1 MTKLFK
7 VPFAT
12 QGDRAAIPDEVRA
25 DGAVSYTQGYG
36 YDYERDQTTDPAAK
50 DIEREKMNS
59 LFHDITEAV
68 GEMQSFGV
76 PVWQEAGK
84 PYAVRSIVYH
94 KNKTWQS
101 KIENNTTE
109 PVAGTAWAELKA
121 DLTAGE
127 VGAYSKGE
135 SDQKFQ
141 PAGNYLP
148 EGYSYSKA
156 ESDTNFQPKGNYA
169 TKSELINGLAGKQ
182 PVGDYATKTE
192 SNGKLA
198 KDKNGADIPDKSE
211 FINNLGLSEKFQPKG
226 NYQPAGNYYVFSDIT
241 TMPERG
247 FNGVFSGG
255 VSVKYIKGFSISS
268 GSGGS
273 DTAQL
278 YIDHKAGLT
287 VRYLNNNGAVNE
299 DKIVGIPIGA
309 TIEWQSAVAI
319 PDGFLINDGR
329 EFNASLYPMLAK
341 VFPDLKLPDDRG
353 LFKRALD
360 NGRGYDS
367 GRKLGS
373 FQNDA
378 MQNLT
383 GNFGNPTIEG
393 GDFSEGVFRHS
404 VNKGGRAAGANAN
417 SISYSFDASRQVRT
431 AHEFRPVNKAVIYI
445 TRVI

>member
-36 YDYERDQTTDPAAK
+36 YDYERDQATDPAAK

-84 PYAVRSIVYH
+84 PYAVRSVVYH

-109 PVAGTAWAELKA
+109 PAAGTAWAELKA

-156 ESDTNFQPKGNYA
+156 ESDTRFQPKGNYA
-169 TKSELINGLAGKQ
+169 PAGN
-182 PVGDYATKTE
+182 YALKTDVYTKTE
-192 SNGKLA
+192 G
-198 KDKNGADIPDKSE
+198 DGRY
-211 FINNLGLSEKFQPKG
+211 QPKG
-226 NYQPAGNYYVFSDIT
+226 NYQPAGEYALNADLNKKMDKTAVVQNTGNSSTSVMSQNAVTEALKNAVNIDTIYPV
-241 TMPERG
+241 
-247 FNGVFSGG
+247 GVVIWFAQNKNPNDLFPGTSW
-255 VSVKYIKGFSISS
+255 SYIGENKTIRLANSS
-268 GSGGS
+268 GSNVLTSGGS
-273 DTAQL
+273 DNITLTAAHL
-278 YIDHKAGLT
+278 PAHSHSFSGTTSSFDYGTKTTNTTGEHT
-287 VRYLNNNGAVNE
+287 HNYNNV
-299 DKIVGIPIGA
+299 ISSGI
-309 TIEWQSAVAI
+309 
-319 PDGFLINDGR
+319 
-329 EFNASLYPMLAK
+329 
-341 VFPDLKLPDDRG
+341 RG
-353 LFKRALD
+353 PYQDQK
-360 NGRGYDS
+360 S
-367 GRKLGS
+367 
-373 FQNDA
+373 
-378 MQNLT
+378 
-383 GNFGNPTIEG
+383 
-393 GDFSEGVFRHS
+393 
-404 VNKGGRAAGANAN
+404 
-417 SISYSFDASRQVRT
+417 SISYSATSPAGNHNHTVAIG
-431 AHEFRPVNKAVIYI
+431 AHTHTISGTTGNTGSGSLISVVNAYI
-445 TRVI
+445 TLMGWYRTK

>member
-36 YDYERDQTTDPAAK
+36 YDYERDQATDPAAK

-84 PYAVRSIVYH
+84 PYAVRSVVYH

-101 KIENNTTE
+101 KVENNTTE
-109 PVAGTAWAELKA
+109 PVTGTAWAELKA

-169 TKSELINGLAGKQ
+169 PAGN
-182 PVGDYATKTE
+182 YALKTDVYTKTE
-192 SNGKLA
+192 G
-198 KDKNGADIPDKSE
+198 DVRY
-211 FINNLGLSEKFQPKG
+211 QPKG
-226 NYQPAGNYYVFSDIT
+226 NYQPAGEYALNADLNKKMDKTAVVQNTGNSSTSVMSQNAVTEALKNAVNIDTIYPV
-241 TMPERG
+241 
-247 FNGVFSGG
+247 GVVIWFAQNKNPNDLFPGTSW
-255 VSVKYIKGFSISS
+255 SYIGENKTIRLANSS
-268 GSGGS
+268 GSNVLTSGGS
-273 DTAQL
+273 DNITLTAAHL
-278 YIDHKAGLT
+278 PAHNHSFSGTTSNFDYGTKTTNTTGEHT
-287 VRYLNNNGAVNE
+287 HNYNNV
-299 DKIVGIPIGA
+299 ISSGI
-309 TIEWQSAVAI
+309 
-319 PDGFLINDGR
+319 
-329 EFNASLYPMLAK
+329 
-341 VFPDLKLPDDRG
+341 RG
-353 LFKRALD
+353 PYQDQK
-360 NGRGYDS
+360 S
-367 GRKLGS
+367 
-373 FQNDA
+373 
-378 MQNLT
+378 
-383 GNFGNPTIEG
+383 
-393 GDFSEGVFRHS
+393 
-404 VNKGGRAAGANAN
+404 
-417 SISYSFDASRQVRT
+417 SISYSATSPAGNHNHTVT
-431 AHEFRPVNKAVIYI
+431 IGAHTHTISGTTGNTGSGSLISVVNAYI
-445 TRVI
+445 TLMGWYRTK

>member
-36 YDYERDQTTDPAAK
+36 YDYERDQATDPAAK

-169 TKSELINGLAGKQ
+169 PAGN
-182 PVGDYATKTE
+182 YALKTDVYTKTE
-192 SNGKLA
+192 G
-198 KDKNGADIPDKSE
+198 DGRY
-211 FINNLGLSEKFQPKG
+211 QPKG
-226 NYQPAGNYYVFSDIT
+226 NYQPAGEYALNADLNKKVDKTAVVQNTGNSSTSVMSQNAVTEALKNAVNIDTIYPVGVVIWFAQNKNPNDFFPVTSWSY
-241 TMPERG
+241 
-247 FNGVFSGG
+247 NGEN
-255 VSVKYIKGFSISS
+255 KTLRLANSS
-268 GSGGS
+268 GSNVLTSGGS
-273 DTAQL
+273 DNITLTAAHL
-278 YIDHKAGLT
+278 PAHSHSFSGTTSSFDYGTKTTNNTGGHTHTYTL
-287 VRYLNNNGAVNE
+287 LNYNTN
-299 DKIVGIPIGA
+299 
-309 TIEWQSAVAI
+309 
-319 PDGFLINDGR
+319 
-329 EFNASLYPMLAK
+329 
-341 VFPDLKLPDDRG
+341 
-353 LFKRALD
+353 
-360 NGRGYDS
+360 RGYDVGGNSNS
-367 GRKLGS
+367 GWDTKTTSNAGAHTHFVAIGAHSHS
-373 FQNDA
+373 FSGT
-378 MQNLT
+378 T
-383 GNFGNPTIEG
+383 GNTGSGSLI
-393 GDFSEGVFRHS
+393 S
-404 VNKGGRAAGANAN
+404 VVNA
-417 SISYSFDASRQVRT
+417 
-431 AHEFRPVNKAVIYI
+431 YI
-445 TRVI
+445 TLMGWYRTK